1 MRSVEQSACY
11 DSPNLERCFS
21 VSLYS
26 NAATQDTSMVYTCM
40 EHETR
45 AMCCQWEMVT
55 LLLPSCCGPAQ
66 VVDLL
71 ADHCF
76 QASQSLQWFGFGAIQ
91 CLFGRQGNAM
101 GSSRDHARESL
112 LQQMPIPDTMK
123 VLAQPMSSMR
133 S

>member
-1 MRSVEQSACY
+1 
-11 DSPNLERCFS
+11 
-21 VSLYS
+21 
-26 NAATQDTSMVYTCM
+26 M

-76 QASQSLQWFGFGAIQ
+76 QASQSLQWFGFGAFFSVLVWKHNGKATQ
-91 CLFGRQGNAM
+91 WARN
-101 GSSRDHARESL
+101 HARESL